1 MVTIGFSYPRVAKY
15 SAAGNS
21 VTYSGGMAL
30 GRGVS
35 VSLDV
40 ESASDNNFHAD
51 NRLAESETGVFTSG
65 TATVT
70 VDGLENAAAT
80 LILGLPEPETV
91 TVNEK
96 PVQMQGYGDA
106 MQPPYVG
113 FGFVW
118 ATQQDG
124 VISYYPVVYPKIKF
138 SIPSEE
144 RNTKEDQIDWQ
155 TQELE
160 ATVMRDDTT
169 AHNWRRVSVT
179 GFTTEEEALAVVDE
193 ILSITGD

>member
-15 SAAGNS
+15 SATGNT

-40 ESASDNNFHAD
+40 ESASDNNFYAD

-65 TATVT
+65 KATVT

-80 LILGLPEPETV
+80 LILGLPEPEEV
-91 TVNEK
+91 TVNEE

-106 MQPPYVG
+106 MKPPYVG

-124 VISYYPVVYPKIKF
+124 VISYYPVVYPKVKF
-138 SIPSEE
+138 GIPGEE
-144 RNTKEDQIDWQ
+144 RKTKEDQIDWQ

-160 ATVMRDDTT
+160 AAVMRDDTT
-169 AHNWRRVSVT
+169 AHNWKRVSVT
-179 GFTTEEEALAVVDE
+179 GFAAEEEALAVVDE
-193 ILSITGD
+193 ILSITEE

>member
-15 SAAGNS
+15 SAAGTT

-40 ESASDNNFHAD
+40 ESASDNNFYAD

-65 TATVT
+65 TLTAT
-70 VDGLENAAAT
+70 VDGLDNAAAT
-80 LILGLPEPETV
+80 LILGLPAPESV
-91 TVNEK
+91 TVNEE
-96 PVQMQGYGDA
+96 PVKMQGYGDA
-106 MQPPYVG
+106 IKPPYVG

-124 VISYYPVVYPKIKF
+124 VISYYPVVYPKVKF
-138 SIPSEE
+138 GIPGEE
-144 RNTKEDQIDWQ
+144 RNTKEDQTDWQ

-169 AHNWRRVSVT
+169 AHNWRRVAVT
-179 GFTTEEEALAVVDE
+179 GFATEEEALAVVDK
-193 ILSITGD
+193 ILSITEE

>member
-15 SAAGNS
+15 SATGTT

-40 ESASDNNFHAD
+40 ESASDNNFYAD

-80 LILGLPEPETV
+80 LILGLPEPESV
-91 TVNEK
+91 TVNEE

-124 VISYYPVVYPKIKF
+124 VISYYPVMYPKVKF
-138 SIPSEE
+138 GIPGEE

-155 TQELE
+155 TQELK
-160 ATVMRDDTT
+160 AAVMRDDTT
-169 AHNWRRVSVT
+169 AHNWKRIAVT
-179 GFTTEEEALAVVDE
+179 GFATEEEALAVVDE

>member
-1 MVTIGFSYPRVAKY
+1 MVTIGFSCPRVAKY

-40 ESASDNNFHAD
+40 ESASDNNFYAD

-70 VDGLENAAAT
+70 VDGLENEAAT
-80 LILGLPEPETV
+80 LILGLPAPESV
-91 TVNEK
+91 TVNEA

-124 VISYYPVVYPKIKF
+124 VVSYYPVIYPKVKF
-138 SIPSEE
+138 GIPGEE

-179 GFTTEEEALAVVDE
+179 GFDTEAEALAVVDE
-193 ILSITGD
+193 ILSITEE

>member
-15 SAAGNS
+15 SASGND
-21 VTYSGGMAL
+21 VTYSDGMAL

-40 ESASDNNFHAD
+40 ESASDNNFYAD
-51 NRLAESETGVFTSG
+51 NQLAESETGVFTSG
-65 TATVT
+65 TLTAT

-80 LILGLPEPETV
+80 LIFGLPDPEPV
-91 TVNEK
+91 TVNES
-96 PVQMQGYGDA
+96 PVQMQGYGDS
-106 MQPPYVG
+106 MKPPYVG

-124 VISYYPVVYPKIKF
+124 VISYFPVVYPKIKF
-138 SIPSEE
+138 NIPSEE
-144 RNTKEDQIDWQ
+144 YTTKEDQIDWQ
-155 TQELE
+155 TQDLE

-169 AHNWRRVSVT
+169 AHNWRRVAVT
-179 GFTTEEEALAVVDE
+179 GFTTEDEALAVVDK
-193 ILSITGD
+193 ILSISGG

>member
-15 SAAGNS
+15 SATGTT

-40 ESASDNNFHAD
+40 ESASDNNFYAD

-65 TATVT
+65 TLTAT

-80 LILGLPEPETV
+80 LILGLPEPEEV
-91 TVNEK
+91 TVNEE

-138 SIPSEE
+138 SIPGEE

>member
-15 SAAGNS
+15 SATGTT
-21 VTYSGGMAL
+21 VTYSRGMAL

-40 ESASDNNFHAD
+40 ESASDNNFYAD

-65 TATVT
+65 TVTVT
-70 VDGLENAAAT
+70 VDGLDNVAAT
-80 LILGLPEPETV
+80 LILGLPKPESV
-91 TVNEK
+91 TVNEET
-96 PVQMQGYGDA
+96 VQMQGYGDA

-124 VISYYPVVYPKIKF
+124 VISYYPVVYPKVKF
-138 SIPSEE
+138 GIPGEE
-144 RNTKEDQIDWQ
+144 RNTKEDQIDWL

-160 ATVMRDDTT
+160 AAVMRDDTT
-169 AHNWRRVSVT
+169 AHNWKRVAVT
-179 GFTTEEEALAVVDE
+179 GFATEEEALAVVDE